1 MASQKGFDG
10 DKVTDLFGG
19 SRQSG
24 DSSGQGYGEGK
35 ADESAQLP
43 VPLPK
48 PPTARGAKLRRSTF
62 QLREGTVDDLDRFHL
77 ELQLAL
83 GKQNAPYK
91 EVLVEAAIVHFLD
104 SARANPSEW
113 LDVLLAW
120 QQMRRRSR

>member
-1 MASQKGFDG
+1 MASSKDSKVASLFDSPRNDG
-10 DKVTDLFGG
+10 EEREQSEGAGAVPVSEGG
-19 SRQSG
+19 
-24 DSSGQGYGEGK
+24 
-35 ADESAQLP
+35 ATAAI
-43 VPLPK
+43 PLPA
-48 PPTARGAKLRRSTF
+48 PPTTKGAKLRRSTF
-62 QLREGTVDDLDRFHL
+62 QLRDSTVNDLDRFHL

-120 QQMRRRSR
+120 QQVRRRSR